1 MASNRRVRSRIA
13 FRLKA
18 GLRTRRQFFLAETDS
33 TSANHGLIIE
43 YWKLK
48 NANWCGGIGGV
59 TCHLKHR
66 LHAIRS
72 RTKSLRS
79 PTATR
84 SQRTARHRGAHAGS
98 MRRANREPQ
107 RGSSSTDAG
116 AATPLGL
123 FVRSGENPGW
133 RCLAALV
140 ADPGLG
146 ALTPLAS
153 NRMLRAVESHS
164 A

>member
-1 MASNRRVRSRIA
+1 MLSPVMPE
-13 FRLKA
+13 L
-18 GLRTRRQFFLAETDS
+18 T
-33 TSANHGLIIE
+33 IE

-48 NANWCGGIGGV
+48 NANCCDELGGV
-59 TCHLKHR
+59 TYHLKHR
-66 LHAIRS
+66 LHATGS
-72 RTKSLRS
+72 SF
-79 PTATR
+79 
-84 SQRTARHRGAHAGS
+84 GAK
-98 MRRANREPQ
+98 REPQ
-107 RGSSSTDAG
+107 RGSSPTDAG

-123 FVRSGENPGW
+123 FLRSGGNPGW